1 MTRMLVQ
8 RRALRDLAEA
18 RAYYRKEAPHVV
30 SDFALAV
37 DVEMRHLQR
46 NPSTRSPRHGQQI
59 GFAGLL
65 SWTVKRFPYVI
76 FYIQQT
82 DCVVVIRVL
91 HQAADIPAHLNH
103 SSTQQLL

>member
-1 MTRMLVQ
+1 MNRILIQ
-8 RRALRDLAEA
+8 RRAMRDLAEA

-37 DVEMRHLQR
+37 DAELLHLRR
-46 NPSTRSPRHGQQI
+46 NPSTGSPRYGLQI
-59 GFAGLL
+59 EFAGLR
-65 SWTVKRFPYVI
+65 SWIIKKFPYVI

-91 HQAADIPAHLNH
+91 HQATDIPAHLRH
-103 SSTQQLL
+103 